1 VSYALGSV
9 AYNEMFLAYVALFAA
24 SLYAFVLAF
33 ASVDLEA
40 LAVRFSPRMPRR
52 SPGIFML
59 VSGVVV
65 FAIWLMAPVTSL
77 MTGKPP
83 DRLDIYTTLFTLANA
98 LDMAVIAPASIL
110 AGLLILRQTAL
121 GYLIALALL
130 VLEAMLA
137 PMIAAQMVSQ
147 LSAGVELTPGLYAI
161 LRNISESTLEK
172 GSHSGGAS
180 GSKPGDKRSGAF
192 PATTLQRQVTTLG
205 SRTGAA
211 WRPSSPT
218 PCRRRR
224 YTMWQMLASLFLL
237 VHGLIHL
244 IGFIGYWKITQIQG
258 FAYPTS
264 PLAGRIAATPGLVR
278 FLGVLWLVAAIG
290 FVAGAIGLFTH
301 QSWWRPV
308 ILIMALLSLVI
319 RALGWPDAQMGVFIN
334 IAILV
339 VVLLGPM
346 LYPGTIRFHGR

>member
-1 VSYALGSV
+1 VVTLGLGIPLLVISTVLYRRGLLRGGLLLLGTLAWFLYVGVSYALGSV

-147 LSAGVELTPGLYAI
+147 LSAGVELTPG
-161 LRNISESTLEK
+161 
-172 GSHSGGAS
+172 
-180 GSKPGDKRSGAF
+180 
-192 PATTLQRQVTTLG
+192 
-205 SRTGAA
+205 
-211 WRPSSPT
+211 
-218 PCRRRR
+218 
-224 YTMWQMLASLFLL
+224 
-237 VHGLIHL
+237 
-244 IGFIGYWKITQIQG
+244 
-258 FAYPTS
+258 
-264 PLAGRIAATPGLVR
+264 
-278 FLGVLWLVAAIG
+278 
-290 FVAGAIGLFTH
+290 
-301 QSWWRPV
+301 
-308 ILIMALLSLVI
+308 
-319 RALGWPDAQMGVFIN
+319 
-334 IAILV
+334 
-339 VVLLGPM
+339 
-346 LYPGTIRFHGR
+346 